1 MKFSDIMDIA
11 ASGLRAQ
18 RTRMTV
24 TASNIANAQTTR
36 TREGGP
42 YQRRDPVFEADRVGG
57 GFGSALERKIHSVDV
72 ARIVVD
78 SRDPITRFLPD
89 HPDADEQGYV
99 AFPNVN
105 LVEEQANLVG
115 ASRGYQANLLVMQKL
130 RSMTEALLR
139 VGQQ

>member
-1 MKFSDIMDIA
+1 MKFSDIMNIA
-11 ASGLRAQ
+11 ATGLRAQ

-42 YQRRDPVFEADRVGG
+42 YERRDPVFEAERIGE
-57 GFGSALERKIHSVDV
+57 GFATKLERKIHSVDV
-72 ARIVVD
+72 ARIVTD
-78 SRDPITRFLPD
+78 DRPPIMRFLPD
-89 HPDADEQGYV
+89 HPDANAQGFV

-115 ASRGYQANLLVMQKL
+115 ASRSYQANLLVMQKL